1 MNDCK
6 NLRFR
11 FPSEYIKAVRVHGGE
26 TFVVNTMVELMRK
39 GLLAENA
46 VYTEPIDPDCP
57 QCTLTAAIL
66 NQYYYV
72 INPEMEV
79 GGISRMSPRKLL
91 LFFVQ
96 TEYWNTPAW
105 KSETVGPFKEEA
117 LATIERVI
125 NTFITRGASET
136 DLQSLILELAR
147 KYHVPVIENQIVV
160 GGQSKE

>member
-26 TFVVNTMVELMRK
+26 TFIVNTLVELMRK
-39 GLLAENA
+39 GVLAENA
-46 VYTEPIDPDCP
+46 VYTDPVDADCP
-57 QCTLTAAIL
+57 QCTLTATIL

-72 INPEMEV
+72 INPETEV
-79 GGISRMSPRKLL
+79 GGISRLSPRKLL

-96 TEYWNTPAW
+96 TEYWNTDAW
-105 KSETVGPFKEEA
+105 KNETLMSFREET
-117 LATIERVI
+117 LSTIDRVI
-125 NTFITRGASET
+125 NTFVTRGATET

-147 KYHVPVIENQIVV
+147 EYHVPVIENQIVA